1 MDLVPMVLF
10 YGKWLRGNPFFPFP
24 SSNTLLR
31 MHDEGEIDVQAC
43 YIAISVASV
52 LNILDDE
59 LIKNV
64 GDYILRLVSRSN
76 NFNFGTKSYCLFLA
90 WRQCRRKTSYN
101 LNSLFFSVS

>member
-10 YGKWLRGNPFFPFP
+10 VGKWLRDNPFFPFP

-31 MHDEGEIDVQAC
+31 MHDEGEIVVRAC
-43 YIAISVASV
+43 YTAISVASV

-64 GDYILRLVSRSN
+64 GDYILRESLRDR
-76 NFNFGTKSYCLFLA
+76 TKC
-90 WRQCRRKTSYN
+90 
-101 LNSLFFSVS
+101 